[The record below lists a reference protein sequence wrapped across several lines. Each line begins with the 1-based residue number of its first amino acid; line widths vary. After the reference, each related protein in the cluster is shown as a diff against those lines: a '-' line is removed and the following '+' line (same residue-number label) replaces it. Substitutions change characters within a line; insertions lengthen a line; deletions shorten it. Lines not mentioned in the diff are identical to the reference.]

1 MAKALKC
8 EYELDIPEFSL
19 VSSEARDLVERLL
32 VAEPEERLTAE
43 DCLAHPWLSGQ
54 ASLTMAG
61 WQHLIPSPSLVQ
73 NRIELIICRLKFNN
87 PCHPIIYAFGD
98 K

>member
-43 DCLAHPWLSGQ
+43 DCLSHPWLSGQ
-54 ASLTMAG
+54 ASLTMMAG
-61 WQHLIPSPSLVQ
+61 WQHLIPAW
-73 NRIELIICRLKFNN
+73 
-87 PCHPIIYAFGD
+87 PCA

>member
-54 ASLTMAG
+54 ASLTMMAG
-61 WQHLIPSPSLVQ
+61 WQHLIPSPSLALCK
-73 NRIELIICRLKFNN
+73 IELN
-87 PCHPIIYAFGD
+87 
-98 K
+98 